1 MPDLQNF
8 AMIRGSGRS
17 VLLPRYDITFR
28 VTDSNTG
35 AVLHDHTGA
44 SGLLFHDLMLTLT
57 EEQQQNLVERALA
70 FWLENS
76 GEM

>member
-44 SGLLFHDLMLTLT
+44 SGLLFPDLMLTLT
-57 EEQQQNLVERALA
+57 EEPAAEPRGTGAGLLA
-70 FWLENS
+70 REQR
-76 GEM
+76 